1 MRSKTGCVVHLKVDS
16 SPRKRGLSADKV
28 DSFPRECGFYAKK
41 VDSSPRERGLSA
53 DKVDS
58 SPRKCGLSADKVDS
72 FLGEVI
78 RLTPCFSWG
87 NEDRKG

>member
-1 MRSKTGCVVHLKVDS
+1 
-16 SPRKRGLSADKV
+16 PRKW
-28 DSFPRECGFYAKK
+28 
-41 VDSSPRERGLSA
+41 GLSA

-72 FLGEVI
+72 SPRKCGLSADKVDSPLGEMI

-87 NEDRKG
+87 NKDRKEQRTVF

>member
-1 MRSKTGCVVHLKVDS
+1 MEYNQIQVHSFLMASVIDSSPRKCSLSADKVDS
-16 SPRKRGLSADKV
+16 SPRK
-28 DSFPRECGFYAKK
+28 C
-41 VDSSPRERGLSA
+41 GLSA

>member
-28 DSFPRECGFYAKK
+28 DSFPRECG
-41 VDSSPRERGLSA
+41 
-53 DKVDS
+53 
-58 SPRKCGLSADKVDS
+58 LSADKVDS

-87 NEDRKG
+87 SENRKDKKPLKRFICVSLFIPPLVKTSG